1 MAFVNYKTEN
11 NVYSYLAIAL
21 SSDATTMQVNDGD
34 IFPASWPF
42 ILTIEHYD
50 DDWNCVKR
58 EIVKWT
64 ARDNNTITIVRAF
77 EECVA
82 DDTANPKTLQQSP
95 FNFVAWDSVS
105 LTLTSELITDIQN
118 EITRQNNQYSAT
130 DSCLQDMENR
140 MDQIE
145 TDLWLLWF

>member
-21 SSDATTMQVNDGD
+21 SSDATTMQVNDWD
-34 IFPASWPF
+34 IFPVNWPF
-42 ILTIEHYD
+42 ILTLEHYD

-58 EIVKWT
+58 EIVKCT
-64 ARDNNTITIVRAF
+64 ERDDNVLTIVRSF
-77 EECVA
+77 EQCVA

-118 EITRQNNQYSAT
+118 EITRQLDNLNTADACI
-130 DSCLQDMENR
+130 DSVNCRLTDMENF
-140 MDQIE
+140 INN
-145 TDLWLLWF
+145 L

>member
-11 NVYSYLAIAL
+11 NSFSYLAIAL
-21 SSDATTMQVNDGD
+21 SSDSTTIQVNDWD
-34 IFPASWPF
+34 IFPTSWPF

-50 DDWNCVKR
+50 DSNNCVKR
-58 EIVKWT
+58 EIVKAT
-64 ARDNNTITIVRAF
+64 ERDNNTITVERAF

-105 LTLTSELITDIQN
+105 LTLTSELVTDLQN
-118 EITRQNNQYSAT
+118 EITRQLNNLETAQTCITT
-130 DSCLQDMENR
+130 DEQRISD
-140 MDQIE
+140 IE
-145 TDLWLLWF
+145 TFINNL

>member
-64 ARDNNTITIVRAF
+64 ARDNNTITVVRAF

-95 FNFVAWDSVS
+95 FNFVAGDSVS
-105 LTLTSELITDIQN
+105 LTLTSELVTDLQN
-118 EITRQNNQYSAT
+118 EITRQLNNLETAQSCITT
-130 DSCLQDMENR
+130 DEQRISD
-140 MDQIE
+140 IE
-145 TDLWLLWF
+145 DFINNL

>member
-58 EIVKWT
+58 EIVKGT

-105 LTLTSELITDIQN
+105 LTLTSELVTDIQN
-118 EITRQNNQYSAT
+118 EITRQLDNLETAQECINTDEQRISDIEDFINN
-130 DSCLQDMENR
+130 L
-140 MDQIE
+140 
-145 TDLWLLWF
+145 

>member
-11 NVYSYLAIAL
+11 NSFSYLAIAL
-21 SSDATTMQVNDGD
+21 SSDSTTIQVNDWD
-34 IFPASWPF
+34 IFPTSWPF

-50 DDWNCVKR
+50 DSNNCVKR
-58 EIVKWT
+58 EIVKAT
-64 ARDNNTITIVRAF
+64 ARDNNTITVERAF

-105 LTLTSELITDIQN
+105 LTITSELVTDLQN
-118 EITRQNNQYSAT
+118 EITRQLNNLETAQTCITT
-130 DSCLQDMENR
+130 DEQRISD
-140 MDQIE
+140 IE
-145 TDLWLLWF
+145 TFINNL

>member
-11 NVYSYLAIAL
+11 NSFSYLAIAL
-21 SSDATTMQVNDGD
+21 SSDSTTIQVNDWD
-34 IFPASWPF
+34 IFPTSWPF

-50 DDWNCVKR
+50 DSNNCVKR
-58 EIVKWT
+58 EIVKAT
-64 ARDNNTITIVRAF
+64 ARDNNTITVERAF

-105 LTLTSELITDIQN
+105 LTLTSELVTDLQN
-118 EITRQNNQYSAT
+118 EITRQLNNLETAQTCITT
-130 DSCLQDMENR
+130 DEQRISD
-140 MDQIE
+140 IE
-145 TDLWLLWF
+145 TFINNL

>member
-11 NVYSYLAIAL
+11 NSFSYLAIAL
-21 SSDATTMQVNDGD
+21 SSDSTTIQVNDWD
-34 IFPASWPF
+34 IFPATWPF

-50 DDWNCVKR
+50 DSNNCVKR
-58 EIVKWT
+58 EIVKAT
-64 ARDNNTITIVRAF
+64 ERDNNTITVERAF

-82 DDTANPKTLQQSP
+82 DDTANPKTLQQSQ

>member
-21 SSDATTMQVNDGD
+21 SSDATTIQVNDGD
-34 IFPASWPF
+34 IFPTSWPF

-58 EIVKWT
+58 EIVKGT

-82 DDTANPKTLQQSP
+82 DDTSNPKTLQQSP

-105 LTLTSELITDIQN
+105 LTLTSELVTDIQN
-118 EITRQNNQYSAT
+118 EITRQLDNLETAQECINTDEQRISDIEDFINN
-130 DSCLQDMENR
+130 L
-140 MDQIE
+140 
-145 TDLWLLWF
+145 

>member
-1 MAFVNYKTEN
+1 MTFVNYKTEN
-11 NVYSYLAIAL
+11 NAFSYLAIAL
-21 SSDATTMQVNDGD
+21 SSDATTIQVNDWD
-34 IFPASWPF
+34 IFPTSWPF

-58 EIVKWT
+58 EIVKAT
-64 ARDNNTITIVRAF
+64 ARDGNTLTIVRAF

-105 LTLTSELITDIQN
+105 LTLTAELVTDIQN
-118 EITRQNNQYSAT
+118 EITRQLDNLETAQTCITT
-130 DSCLQDMENR
+130 DEWRISD
-140 MDQIE
+140 IE
-145 TDLWLLWF
+145 TFISNL

>member
-11 NVYSYLAIAL
+11 NVYSYLSIAL
-21 SSDATTMQVNDGD
+21 SSDATTMQVNDWD
-34 IFPASWPF
+34 IFPVNWPF
-42 ILTIEHYD
+42 ILTLEHYD

-58 EIVKWT
+58 EIVKCT
-64 ARDNNTITIVRAF
+64 ERNDNVLTIVRSF
-77 EECVA
+77 EQCVA

-118 EITRQNNQYSAT
+118 EITRQLDNLNTAEACIVAT
-130 DSCLQDMENR
+130 DCRISD
-140 MDQIE
+140 IE
-145 TDLWLLWF
+145 DFINNL

>member
-11 NVYSYLAIAL
+11 NSFSYLAIAL
-21 SSDATTMQVNDGD
+21 SSDSTTIQVNDWD
-34 IFPASWPF
+34 IFPATWPF

-50 DDWNCVKR
+50 DSNNCVKR
-58 EIVKWT
+58 EIVKAT
-64 ARDNNTITIVRAF
+64 ERDNNTITVVRAF

-95 FNFVAWDSVS
+95 FNFVAGDSVS

-118 EITRQNNQYSAT
+118 EITRQKNNLETAQ
-130 DSCLQDMENR
+130 SCLDTTSSR
-140 MDQIE
+140 LSDIE
-145 TDLWLLWF
+145 DFINNL

>member
-11 NVYSYLAIAL
+11 NVYSYLSIAL
-21 SSDATTMQVNDGD
+21 SSDATTLQVNDWD
-34 IFPASWPF
+34 IFPVNWPF
-42 ILTIEHYD
+42 ILTLEHYD

-58 EIVKWT
+58 EIVKCT
-64 ARDNNTITIVRAF
+64 ERNDNVLTIVRSF
-77 EECVA
+77 EQCVA

-118 EITRQNNQYSAT
+118 EITRQLDNLNTAEACIVAADCRISDIEDFINN
-130 DSCLQDMENR
+130 L
-140 MDQIE
+140 
-145 TDLWLLWF
+145 

>member
-34 IFPASWPF
+34 IFPTSWPF

-50 DDWNCVKR
+50 DDWNVVKR

-64 ARDNNTITIVRAF
+64 ERDNNTITIVRAF

-118 EITRQNNQYSAT
+118 EISRQNNEFWETVTY
-130 DSCLQDMENR
+130 LQDMENR